1 MATRVN
7 RWTALLL
14 GLSIL
19 AAGASSS
26 GCASRG
32 TNASNMDA
40 ADSAGSNQP
49 VDTPP
54 PAELRIVFVSD
65 AGSGTD
71 LYAMRPDGSATI
83 RITVDPETDFGP
95 RVRRDELVFGS
106 LRAGRSILY
115 RIVPGE
121 TPAEVYRNPGR
132 EEVPDWSP
140 DGEWMAFSTERDFNI
155 DIFLARPDG
164 TPQRRLTS
172 DPGHDTSPRWSPD
185 GSQLVFVS
193 DRAGQDDLFVI
204 DFDGSTERN
213 LTRSPEDEGHP
224 SWSPDGR
231 SLLFSRTATGGAPDI
246 FRLDIETG
254 GVVNLTNSPGWDA
267 VSSWSP
273 EGDRIA
279 FTSNRDGNWEIYS
292 MDPAGGDVRRLTN
305 SPGFDGDP
313 VWIRGTWIPAKVD
326 DETR

>member
-121 TPAEVYRNPGR
+121 TPAEVYRNPGLYGADVSSVARLHLKAGR
-132 EEVPDWSP
+132 EE
-140 DGEWMAFSTERDFNI
+140 
-155 DIFLARPDG
+155 LA
-164 TPQRRLTS
+164 L
-172 DPGHDTSPRWSPD
+172 
-185 GSQLVFVS
+185 QLLLREKS
-193 DRAGQDDLFVI
+193 NLEQAGLALLA
-204 DFDGSTERN
+204 G
-213 LTRSPEDEGHP
+213 LLKRSGQL
-224 SWSPDGR
+224 R
-231 SLLFSRTATGGAPDI
+231 GACAI
-246 FRLDIETG
+246 WKTL
-254 GVVNLTNSPGWDA
+254 A
-267 VSSWSP
+267 
-273 EGDRIA
+273 
-279 FTSNRDGNWEIYS
+279 
-292 MDPAGGDVRRLTN
+292 AGGDQAARVRLAKHYEHDLSDYARALDCADGLCESDEKQRRCSRLRHKLGEIDRQ
-305 SPGFDGDP
+305 SRFEYG
-313 VWIRGTWIPAKVD
+313 
-326 DETR
+326 